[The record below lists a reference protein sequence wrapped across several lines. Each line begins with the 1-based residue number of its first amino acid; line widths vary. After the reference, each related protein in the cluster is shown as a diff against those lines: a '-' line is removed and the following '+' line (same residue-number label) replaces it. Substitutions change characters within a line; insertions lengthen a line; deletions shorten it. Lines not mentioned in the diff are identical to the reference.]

1 MPGKGQEMVQ
11 DGQEMSVNGQ
21 GMPGNLSV
29 DGPKMLQ
36 GTNMAETHP
45 KFPYYNSSSK
55 LCVSVSLLPLAD
67 SNIVPADF
75 GRLKDQSI
83 SE

>member
-21 GMPGNLSV
+21 GMSGNLSV

-45 KFPYYNSSSK
+45 KFPHYNSSSK
-55 LCVSVSLLPLAD
+55 LVEDLQLEDSGKLQLTRMTKSQMCVLYYTL
-67 SNIVPADF
+67 
-75 GRLKDQSI
+75 
-83 SE
+83 